1 MAYNEKDLRSKAEA
15 YLAAE
20 QNDVFKAEVE
30 AELAAQD
37 WEALFDRFYTSFAF
51 GTAGMRGIIGGGT
64 DRKSVV

>member
-51 GTAGMRGIIGGGT
+51 
-64 DRKSVV
+64 